1 MCGIHGLIDSSLNSD
16 QVGHVLHQM
25 AGATAH
31 RGPDFTGFYSQDGIG
46 LAHNRLSIIDLSSDG
61 NQPMARGNYSIV
73 FNGEVYNYLE
83 IKKELEV
90 LGVSFSSHSD
100 TEVVL
105 ASYIQWG
112 DSCVNRFVGMWAFAI
127 YNRQTGKLFCSRD
140 RFGIKPFY
148 YIHTGSKFYFASE
161 VKALRQTGV
170 FRNSLNEEQV
180 KRFVQLGWIAY
191 RSETMYAE
199 VRQLQAACCLT
210 FENGNVVEHQ
220 YWEIP
225 HEFVSISDREA
236 IDSFSELFTSSLKL
250 HIRSDVR
257 VGATLSG
264 GIDSSSIVSALLQR
278 QIAREI
284 ETFTVFYDRK
294 GEIDERP
301 FVNELVQ
308 KFGHQIK
315 PNYLNPNTDAV
326 LAELERFTYHQDF
339 PIPGSSPISQYF
351 IMKEIAKSGIKV
363 ILSGQGADDYLGG
376 YMHAYYRLYGS
387 YLKQLRFNKVFREAR
402 FQVKYQQGGLGYWK
416 NVMKKSLAAS
426 LFDENKLISLEFR
439 RGNAFV
445 CETDRFGIDYKIQN
459 TEKVNAQH
467 EAMMLY
473 SNLPSLLHY
482 EDRNSMAFS
491 IESRVPFL
499 DHRLVEFGFKLR
511 PEFKIRDGM
520 TKWILRESV
529 ADALPS
535 KIKNRTDKVAFVTPG
550 ESKWLRNEL
559 SFLTEIY
566 KAALPFIRF
575 DKAKELLTAFRN
587 GDNRNAKLAWR
598 IAYLNYWVKN
608 FV

>member
-1 MCGIHGLIDSSLNSD
+1 MCGIHGLIDSSLNSE
-16 QVGHVLHQM
+16 QVGRVLHQM
-25 AGATAH
+25 ANATTH
-31 RGPDFTGFYSQDGIG
+31 RGPDFTGFYKQDGAG

-61 NQPMARGNYSIV
+61 NQPMERDQYGIV

-83 IKKELEV
+83 IKNELES
-90 LGVSFSSHSD
+90 LGISFSSHSD

-112 DSCVNRFVGMWAFAI
+112 ESCVNRFVGMWAFAI
-127 YNRQTGKLFCSRD
+127 YNKNSGKLFCSRD

-148 YIHTGSKFYFASE
+148 YIHSGSKFYFASE
-161 VKALRQTGV
+161 VKSLRQTSV

-191 RSETMYAE
+191 RSETLYSE
-199 VRQLQAACCLT
+199 VRQLQAACSLT
-210 FENGNVVEHQ
+210 FDNGAIAEYQ

-225 HEFVSISDREA
+225 HEFSSISDREA
-236 IDSFSELFTSSLKL
+236 IDSFSNLFTGSLKL

-278 QIAREI
+278 EIAKEI
-284 ETFTVFYDRK
+284 ETFTVFYDRE

-301 FVNELVQ
+301 FVNELIQ
-308 KFGHQIK
+308 KFGNQIK

-376 YMHAYYRLYGS
+376 YMHTYYRLYGS
-387 YLKQLRFNKVFREAR
+387 YLNKLRFDKVIREAR
-402 FQVKYQQGGLGYWK
+402 FQAKYQQGGLGHWK
-416 NVMKKSLAAS
+416 NVMKKSLAAA

-445 CETDRFGIDYKIQN
+445 CETDRFGIDYNIQN

-473 SNLPSLLHY
+473 SNLPALLHY

-499 DHRLVEFGFKLR
+499 DHRLVEFGFSLR
-511 PEFKIRDGM
+511 PEFKIRDGI

-529 ADALPS
+529 ADSLPA

-550 ESKWLRNEL
+550 ESKWLRNNL
-559 SFLTEIY
+559 SFLTRID
-566 KAALPFIRF
+566 KAHLPFIKY
-575 DKAKELLTAFRN
+575 DKAKELLHSFEN
-587 GDNRNAKLAWR
+587 GNSRNAKLAWR
-598 IAYLNYWVKN
+598 ISFLNYWVKN

>member
-31 RGPDFTGFYSQDGIG
+31 RGPDFTGFYTQDGAG

-61 NQPMARGNYSIV
+61 NQPMARGIYSIV

-112 DSCVNRFVGMWAFAI
+112 ASCVNRFIGMWAFAI
-127 YNRQTGKLFCSRD
+127 YNRQSGKLFCSRD

-148 YIHTGSKFYFASE
+148 YIHSGSKFYFASE

-199 VRQLQAACCLT
+199 VQQLQAACCLT
-210 FENGNVVEHQ
+210 FENGNVVENQ

-225 HEFVSISDREA
+225 HEFTSISDREA
-236 IDSFSELFTSSLKL
+236 IDAFSDLFTNSLKL

-257 VGATLSG
+257 IGATLSG

-278 QIAREI
+278 RIAHEI

-308 KFGHQIK
+308 KYGNQLKANYLK
-315 PNYLNPNTDAV
+315 PNTEDV
-326 LAELERFTYHQDF
+326 VSELDRFTHHQDF

-387 YLKQLRFNKVFREAR
+387 YLKRLRFGKAMREAR
-402 FQVKYQQGGLGYWK
+402 YQIKYQKGDLGHWQ
-416 NVMKKSLAAS
+416 NVMKKSLAGL
-426 LFDENKLISLEFR
+426 LFDENKLIALEFR

-445 CETDRFGIDYKIQN
+445 CENDRFGIDYAIKN
-459 TEKVNAQH
+459 SEKVNAQH

-499 DHRLVEFGFKLR
+499 DHRLVEFGFRLR

-529 ADALPS
+529 ADALPL

-559 SFLTEIY
+559 SFLTQID
-566 KAALPFIRF
+566 KASLPFIRF
-575 DKAKELLTAFRN
+575 DKAQELLESFRN